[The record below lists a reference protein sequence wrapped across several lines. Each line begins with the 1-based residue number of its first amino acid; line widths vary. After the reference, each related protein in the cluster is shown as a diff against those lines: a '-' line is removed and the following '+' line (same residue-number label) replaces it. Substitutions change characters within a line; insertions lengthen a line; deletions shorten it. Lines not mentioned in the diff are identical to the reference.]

1 MRSHRRRS
9 LTRSLPGSLLAA
21 FLAYAP
27 LAHAQT
33 PSSAPTPVPLLAPAM
48 PNQSLRQE
56 VQHSIDEGLAWLKT
70 RQNPGGW
77 WSNPDYPALTA
88 LVVTAS
94 FGDPARNGAPLG
106 EDARDE
112 GLHKAHAYMMNCVQ
126 PDGGIYRKGLSNYNT
141 SISLVALLAERD
153 PRNDAT
159 LRRARRFVLSDQR
172 HAPEGDPTDGG
183 FTYDPGGDHADVSN
197 TVYSLEA
204 LHLSQGLAGTGDA
217 ARDPDLDTKA
227 AVAFLQRCQNLPG
240 YNKEPWAT
248 GDAADKGGFIYE
260 SGNSKATAAARPG
273 EPPPKALR
281 SYGTMTYAGLLSYI
295 YADLKPGDPRVQ
307 AAHAWLL
314 ANYTL
319 DDNPGMGK
327 AGLYYYYELMAKA
340 LAAYGAG
347 DLDLPGGRKVDWR
360 EELATKLLSLQTR
373 EGYWQNDNGR
383 WWEKDPVLATAYS
396 LIALE
401 FIYRRL

>member
-1 MRSHRRRS
+1 MNSPLRRS
-9 LTRSLPGSLLAA
+9 VARALPGSVLAA
-21 FLAYAP
+21 ALAAAP
-27 LAHAQT
+27 LASAQS
-33 PSSAPTPVPLLAPAM
+33 PAPAPLQAPAV

-56 VQHSIDEGLAWLKT
+56 VQHSIDEGLAYLKT
-70 RQNPGGW
+70 QQNPGGW
-77 WSNPDYPALTA
+77 WSNADYPALTA
-88 LVVTAS
+88 LVMTAS
-94 FGDPARNGAPLG
+94 FGDPARHGDALG

-112 GLHKAHAYMMNCVQ
+112 GLRKAHAYLMSCVQ

-153 PRNDAT
+153 GRNDAT
-159 LRRARRFVLSDQR
+159 LRRARRFVLSAQ
-172 HAPEGDPTDGG
+172 HHGPEGDPGDGG
-183 FTYDPGGDHADVSN
+183 FGYDPGGEHADVSN

-204 LHLSQGLAGTGDA
+204 LRLSQGLPSMGDA
-217 ARDPDLDTKA
+217 AKDPDLDTKV
-227 AVAFLQRCQNLPG
+227 AVAFLQRCQNLPA

-260 SGNSKATAAARPG
+260 SGSSKATAAAKPG

-295 YADLKPGDPRVQ
+295 YADLKPDDPRVQ
-307 AAHAWLL
+307 AAHDWLL

-327 AGLYYYYELMAKA
+327 AGVYYYYELMAKA

-347 DLDLPGGRKVDWR
+347 ELDLPGGRNVDWR
-360 EELATKLLSLQTR
+360 EDLATKLLSLQTK